1 MSDDKTKRGEPDR
14 STIDINDPN
23 EVNYWCKKFKCTVQ
37 ELKDAVRS
45 AGKSA
50 GEVEKY
56 LKKNRA
62 K

>member
-23 EVNYWCKKFKCTVQ
+23 EVSYWCKKFKCTER
-37 ELKDAVRS
+37 ELRDAVRN

-50 GEVEKY
+50 DEVEKY
-56 LKKNRA
+56 LKKNRVE
-62 K
+62 